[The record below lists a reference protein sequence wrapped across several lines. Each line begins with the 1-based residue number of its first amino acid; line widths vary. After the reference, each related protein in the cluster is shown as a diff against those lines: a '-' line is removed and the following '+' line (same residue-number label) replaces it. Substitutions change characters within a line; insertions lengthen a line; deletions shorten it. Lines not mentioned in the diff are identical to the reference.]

1 MGSFFYHFHF
11 SLLFQ
16 IFLILCSSLSCF
28 VCLFPLIMAS
38 CLHPFLFW
46 IPCCNYPFLLTDLI
60 SLTLFFFPCPLCKI
74 MTSKCKMSN
83 LEIRVFCEMVSHFN
97 DYQKCLL
104 PGVSFFRWFLRGSI
118 LKSRFWPWTFWNF
131 RLWRYRQISF
141 RSRTLCR

>member
-1 MGSFFYHFHF
+1 MGPYRERWHISLMVHWMVTEFSTSDNPQIYNQIFFGIFLLSHSHF
-11 SLLFQ
+11 SLFLH

-46 IPCCNYPFLLTDLI
+46 IPCCNYPFFLTDLL

-83 LEIRVFCEMVSHFN
+83 LEIRVFMWNGCPF
-97 DYQKCLL
+97 QWL
-104 PGVSFFRWFLRGSI
+104 PKMFASNCVLF
-118 LKSRFWPWTFWNF
+118 
-131 RLWRYRQISF
+131 
-141 RSRTLCR
+141 